1 MEFITTYCK
10 LLHKLRICN
19 LCYIRI
25 SVILFISG
33 CIVIHR
39 LFQCGSNTNI
49 IDNKSTFLV
58 TENTIYTCNR
68 LHQIVSCHR
77 LIYIHSSKRRYIKS
91 CQPHINNNGY
101 LHRAVVIF
109 ELLCKFIPMMLVS
122 NNLSPF
128 LRIIISGSHNNAY
141 LLSPIRV

>member
-1 MEFITTYCK
+1 MKFITAHCK

-39 LFQCGSNTNI
+39 LFQCSSNTYIVNNQSAFFI
-49 IDNKSTFLV
+49 
-58 TENTIYTCNR
+58 TENTVYTCNR

-77 LIYIHSSKRRYIKS
+77 FVYIHSGKRRHIKS

-109 ELLCKFIPMMLVS
+109 KLLCKFIPMMLVS
-122 NNLSPF
+122 DNLPPF
-128 LRIIISGSHNNAY
+128 LRIIISGSHNNTY